1 METYRRIK
9 VGIDVG
15 RSKVDFVI
23 LHPEGQRLEKNS
35 SFNNSPEGIEQ
46 AKQLLIK
53 TMEKH
58 NFSGVDIAA
67 EATGFYWL
75 PLFIQLQQD
84 AELARYAPR
93 LTLLNAAWVKWYKK
107 GFPPDHKSDQVDPFY
122 IADRLRTMV
131 NHTWW
136 YYDAHWLN
144 LRFYTRLRFH
154 LSQSLIREKN
164 HYHLFLFLAHS
175 AYSQKRTKPF
185 TDTFS
190 RINEMLLHSP
200 GLLDHL
206 QDIEADDLAIQLHE
220 LSRHRLNDPMQSAKK
235 LHHALQESFLPPK
248 EIEPAIQTALDSLIT
263 VIRHLESQ
271 IKIVEK
277 NIAVVVEKDYP
288 EVSWLHSI
296 PGIGATFASGIAAE
310 IGDLRRFSDRLRW
323 DNNRNCYRRRSTR
336 EVEDAVA
343 KFAGL
348 WWPKNASGDFSAE
361 ETPLSKRGNAYLR
374 YFILQAADRMRLYI
388 PSYSAYYSKKYIQA
402 TKHHH
407 KRALVLTGRKAVGLI
422 VGLLHHH
429 EFYRPEEVSPQT

>member
-1 METYRRIK
+1 LETYQRIK

-23 LHPEGQRLEKNS
+23 LHPDGHRLEKNS

-46 AKQLLIK
+46 AKQLLIRI
-53 TMEKH
+53 MEKH
-58 NFSGVDIAA
+58 DFSGVDIAA
-67 EATGFYWL
+67 EATSFYWL

-84 AELARYAPR
+84 TELAHYAPR

-164 HYHLFLFLAHS
+164 HYHNFLFLGHS

-190 RINEMLLHSP
+190 RINEVLLHSP

-206 QDIEADDLAIQLHE
+206 QDLEVDDLAVQLYE
-220 LSRHRLNDPMQSAKK
+220 LAGHRLNDPMQSAKK
-235 LHHALQESFLPPK
+235 FHHALQESFTPPI
-248 EIEPAIQTALDSLIT
+248 EIEPAIQTGLDSLIT
-263 VIRHLESQ
+263 VIRHLEGQ
-271 IKIVEK
+271 IKIVE
-277 NIAVVVEKDYP
+277 NHIAEVVENDYP
-288 EVSWLHSI
+288 EVSWLRSI
-296 PGIGATFASGIAAE
+296 PGIGTTFATGITAE

-323 DNNRNCYRRRSTR
+323 DNNRNCYRRRSAR

-429 EFYRPEEVSPQT
+429 EFYRPEEVSPRT

>member
-1 METYRRIK
+1 METYQRIK

-23 LHPEGQRLEKNS
+23 LHPDGHRLEKNS

-46 AKQLLIK
+46 AKQLLIRI
-53 TMEKH
+53 MEKH
-58 NFSGVDIAA
+58 DFSGVDIAA
-67 EATGFYWL
+67 EATSFYWL

-84 AELARYAPR
+84 TELAHYAPR

-206 QDIEADDLAIQLHE
+206 QDIEVDDLSIQLHE
-220 LSRHRLNDPMQSAKK
+220 LSGHRLNDPMQSAKK
-235 LHHALQESFLPPK
+235 LHHALEESFLPPK

-271 IKIVEK
+271 IKIIEK
-277 NIAVVVEKDYP
+277 NIAEVVEKDYP

-296 PGIGATFASGIAAE
+296 PGIGATFASSIAAE

-388 PSYSAYYSKKYIQA
+388 PSYSAYYSKKYNQA

>member
-1 METYRRIK
+1 METYQRIK

-277 NIAVVVEKDYP
+277 NIAEVVEKDYP

>member
-1 METYRRIK
+1 LETYQRIK

-23 LHPEGQRLEKNS
+23 LHPDGHRLEKNS

-46 AKQLLIK
+46 AKQLLIRI
-53 TMEKH
+53 MEKH
-58 NFSGVDIAA
+58 EFSGVDIAA
-67 EATGFYWL
+67 EATSFYWL

-84 AELARYAPR
+84 TELAHYAPR

-154 LSQSLIREKN
+154 LSQSLMREKN
-164 HYHLFLFLAHS
+164 HYHLFLFLGHS

-190 RINEMLLHSP
+190 RINEVLLHSP

-206 QDIEADDLAIQLHE
+206 QDLEVDDLAVQLYE
-220 LSRHRLNDPMQSAKK
+220 LAGHRLNDPMQSAKK
-235 LHHALQESFLPPK
+235 FHHALQESFTPPI
-248 EIEPAIQTALDSLIT
+248 EIEPAIQTALDSLIN
-263 VIRHLESQ
+263 VIRHLEGQ
-271 IKIVEK
+271 IKMVEK
-277 NIAVVVEKDYP
+277 HIAEVVENDYP
-288 EVSWLHSI
+288 EVSWLRSI
-296 PGIGATFASGIAAE
+296 PGIGATFASSIAAE

-323 DNNRNCYRRRSTR
+323 DNKRNCYRRRSAR

-348 WWPKNASGDFSAE
+348 WWPKNDSGDFSAE

-374 YFILQAADRMRLYI
+374 FFILQAADRMRLYI

-402 TKHHH
+402 TKHNH

-429 EFYRPEEVSPQT
+429 EFYRSEEVSPRT